1 MEIPEFPQNSEEL
14 VEESIHAKNAL
25 KPSSHFYRTLACDH
39 KHREKVIMA
48 TSLKNLILIWYI
60 TNITSH
66 IRLLT
71 NSQNAEATIKCK

>member
-60 TNITSH
+60 TNIT
-66 IRLLT
+66 
-71 NSQNAEATIKCK
+71 